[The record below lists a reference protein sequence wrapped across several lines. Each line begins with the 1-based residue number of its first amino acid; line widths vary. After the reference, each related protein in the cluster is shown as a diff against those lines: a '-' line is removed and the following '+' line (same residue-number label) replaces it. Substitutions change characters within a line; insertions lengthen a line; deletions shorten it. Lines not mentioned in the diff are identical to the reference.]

1 MTQLVVAA
9 AVQATPVFLDR
20 YTTVEKVVELTAK
33 KGARLPAAT
42 VDSSPMSAR
51 RSTTGPG
58 ASLPRIDA
66 VAKATGTAP
75 YAYEQPVTDPL
86 YLHPVQASIARG
98 RVTEGLLT
106 WAILNILEQLRGTV
120 RLLTE
125 QEHQARHAPRA
136 SLLELQLRIGQLLAI
151 SHL

>member
-1 MTQLVVAA
+1 MTQLVAAA

-51 RSTTGPG
+51 RSTGGIP
-58 ASLPRIDA
+58 AAHDA
-66 VAKATGTAP
+66 VAKATSTAP

-106 WAILNILEQLRGTV
+106 CAILNILEQLRGTV
-120 RLLTE
+120 SS
-125 QEHQARHAPRA
+125 AP
-136 SLLELQLRIGQLLAI
+136 SLRDHRNVLCR
-151 SHL
+151 